1 MKQSSSPLKS
11 NTLKSMEKLLDTNL
25 GYKMSDIS
33 ENGETVTKGHC
44 PCTPSNTVT
53 VPPFVGYDYFCES
66 GSPTTPTKNSKNC
79 IQIHYGM
86 VKIVDHSKGMLS
98 GIWYTLFS

>member
-1 MKQSSSPLKS
+1 MKQSSSLLKS

-25 GYKMSDIS
+25 GYQMSDIS

-53 VPPFVGYDYFCES
+53 VPPFIGNDYFCES
-66 GSPTTPTKNSKNC
+66 GAQPLQPK
-79 IQIHYGM
+79 IQ
-86 VKIVDHSKGMLS
+86 KIVSWSTMG
-98 GIWYTLFS
+98 W